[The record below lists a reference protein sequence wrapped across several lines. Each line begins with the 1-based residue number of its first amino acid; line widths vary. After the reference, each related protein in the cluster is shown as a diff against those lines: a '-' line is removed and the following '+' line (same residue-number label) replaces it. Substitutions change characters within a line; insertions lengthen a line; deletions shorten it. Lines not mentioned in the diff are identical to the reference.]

1 MKKNNIIT
9 ILLSFVVATAEAQLL
24 YRISGGGLKE
34 PSFMLGTVHYLPG
47 SLLDSIP
54 EYAEAEAQCQQM
66 YVEGNPVKY
75 LKNKFRNKQ
84 DKPQRQELQD
94 LKYPAGKNIFDY
106 IDSESSDILTKKF
119 KEIMRADLR
128 DTTIIDFRD
137 MPPSYFLSILHT
149 HFYGPIMSGFMD
161 GYLMAKAM
169 DRGMDVGELDD
180 ENIKTDSLST
190 KQNKEIPQT
199 IQAQADSLVK
209 FLKTYDERQQ
219 ALIKQRDEIHSY
231 WTAGDL
237 ESLINVSKQ
246 EIEQHP
252 SVYKDRNLKWLPK
265 MQAAMREK
273 PTIFVFGSGHL
284 AGSDGIISL
293 LRKAGYNVNQ
303 IKKK

>member
-1 MKKNNIIT
+1 MKKHIVIT

-34 PSFMLGTVHYLPG
+34 PSFMLGTVHNLPG

-94 LKYPAGKNIFDY
+94 LKYPVGKNIFDY

-190 KQNKEIPQT
+190 KQ
-199 IQAQADSLVK
+199 
-209 FLKTYDERQQ
+209 
-219 ALIKQRDEIHSY
+219 KQRNAPDHSGTGRFPGEILENLRRASASINQ
-231 WTAGDL
+231 TA
-237 ESLINVSKQ
+237 
-246 EIEQHP
+246 
-252 SVYKDRNLKWLPK
+252 R
-265 MQAAMREK
+265 
-273 PTIFVFGSGHL
+273 
-284 AGSDGIISL
+284 
-293 LRKAGYNVNQ
+293 
-303 IKKK
+303 